1 MRRVWGCTPASS
13 AATLMMYTALSS
25 GCSRF
30 FAISSSHLSARGP
43 DTCPALAS
51 DLDTQPLA
59 RRLLLNLLQPAQ
71 QLLLLPGEL
80 LRNVH
85 LHRHQQIPRPA
96 LPRPGRALSPDA
108 ERLARGRPR
117 GNLQGDLPIQ
127 GRYTKIGPQRS
138 LRVGDGQLQ
147 REVRILPSEQAMGLH
162 ADRHEQI
169 SCARTWS
176 SSLPPSAQPDPC
188 PVPNSGRDPH
198 GELAGTPDAP
208 RTAALLAWMLHDPT
222 GSPALGARAGDG
234 EEALVHRHRAR
245 PSAGWTRR
253 RSLDPKRDR
262 RPRHGLLEGHAD
274 FGLQVGALGLGRAS
288 APASA
293 STGEHAE
300 QVADPPDVSEVI
312 ERKALDPNASS
323 PWTRPTESAESRR
336 SHLPDLVVLPAL
348 FLVGEAV
355 VRRGDLL
362 EAIVRL
368 LLPGVGVRV
377 VLLSQLPVGLLDVP
391 GRRVLRDPQDLVVVL
406 FEPLSPDVTVHG
418 RPPVPNAIGERP

>member
-138 LRVGDGQLQ
+138 L
-147 REVRILPSEQAMGLH
+147 
-162 ADRHEQI
+162 
-169 SCARTWS
+169 
-176 SSLPPSAQPDPC
+176 PPSAQPDPC

-245 PSAGWTRR
+245 PSAGGTGLRGGPGFGPRPSAGWTRR
-253 RSLDPKRDR
+253 RPLDPKRDR
-262 RPRHGLLEGHAD
+262 RARHGLLEGHAD

-312 ERKALDPNASS
+312 ERKALHPNASS

-348 FLVGEAV
+348 FLVGEDV

-362 EAIVRL
+362 EAILRL
-368 LLPGVGVRV
+368 LVPGVGVRV
-377 VLLSQLPVGLLDVP
+377 VFLSQLAVGLLDVP
-391 GRRVLRDPQDLVVVL
+391 RRRVLRAPQDLVVVL
-406 FEPLSPDVTVHG
+406 FEPLSPDVTVHV